1 MYRPVLSLL
10 GFFCTFAL
18 VGLTN
23 DVCAQQNTV
32 KQGIET
38 LKQVALGRQKQ
49 WILIRGDNTANPILL
64 FLHGGPG
71 FAEMPYAHVYTTRL
85 TKHFIVVDWD
95 QRGAGKSYS
104 ADVAD
109 ATLNLEQFL
118 SDTHELIQL
127 LKKRFSKERIF
138 LVGHSWGSILGLYT
152 TYRHPEDLHTYIG
165 MGQVVSSKEGENLSY
180 RYTLDQAGKAED
192 EQALTTLKDIGPPPY
207 EGGWQSLFAQR
218 MLLARYGG
226 SVRNI
231 SYQDL
236 EKLRNESPY
245 YTEQDRRTY
254 MQAFAHT
261 FPLLYDELMGMDFFR
276 DVPELQVP
284 AYFFTGRHDYQ
295 TPFELVERYIAVL
308 KTPHKELMVWFEDS
322 GHMPNLDEP
331 EAYQDELINRV
342 LKRTFEREQRR
353 DGP

>member
-1 MYRPVLSLL
+1 MYRPLLSLL
-10 GFFCTFAL
+10 GFLCTFIAT
-18 VGLTN
+18 GLTN
-23 DVCAQQNTV
+23 DACAQRNTV

-38 LKQVALGRQKQ
+38 LEEVVLGEQKQ
-49 WILIRGDNTANPILL
+49 WILIRGENTANPILL

-71 FAEMPYAHVYTTRL
+71 FAEMPYSHFYTTRL

-95 QRGAGKSYS
+95 QRGSGKSYS

-138 LVGHSWGSILGLYT
+138 LVGHSWGSILGLCT
-152 TYRHPEDLHTYIG
+152 AYRHPEDLHAYIG
-165 MGQVVSSKEGENLSY
+165 MGQVVSSKEGESLSY
-180 RYTLDQAGKAED
+180 RYTLEQAGKAED
-192 EQALTTLKDIGPPPY
+192 EQGLTTLKAIGPPPY
-207 EGGWQSLFAQR
+207 EAGVQSLFAQR

-226 SVRNI
+226 SARNI
-231 SYQDL
+231 SYQDF
-236 EKLRNESPY
+236 EKLRNESPF
-245 YTEQDRRTY
+245 YTEQDRSTY
-254 MQAFAHT
+254 MQAFAHV
-261 FPLLYDELMGMDFFR
+261 FAILYDELMGVDLLR
-276 DVPELQVP
+276 DIPELQVS

-295 TPFELVERYIAVL
+295 TPFELVERYVRVVKA
-308 KTPHKELMVWFEDS
+308 PHKEIVWFEDS

-342 LKRTFEREQRR
+342 LKRNFERKQRL